1 MIIFKPAAAL
11 LALGLSGWL
20 GMATQA
26 PFLPV
31 AAPSASV
38 AQPASASS
46 DLPDY
51 DTVRRAVE
59 QAMRERVAHDL
70 DDAGTGVVVPSVAIE
85 RTSLRTL
92 EARGEGTVAMP
103 GARAIPVDIVATW
116 DVIDRRIASV
126 DYTARAVD
134 ADLTA
139 VDQAV
144 RAAIAQRIGAR
155 IAGEFQGQTAR
166 FELIEVQGVDYG
178 RHRTRLQGAGVTD
191 FGTEGVAYTPFVAT
205 LDKHTGELVDLQYE
219 LLQEDV
225 ASPIVALDKPAGD

>member
-11 LALGLSGWL
+11 LALGLSGWI
-20 GMATQA
+20 GMAAQA
-26 PFLPV
+26 PLLPGV
-31 AAPSASV
+31 APHEGAGQAAIAP
-38 AQPASASS
+38 PE
-46 DLPDY
+46 LPDY
-51 DTVRRAVE
+51 DTMRLAVE
-59 QAMRERVAHDL
+59 QALRERVAHDL
-70 DDAGTGVVVPSVAIE
+70 DDAGTGVVVPRIAIE

-103 GARAIPVDIVATW
+103 GGRAIPVDIVATW
-116 DVIDRRIASV
+116 DVIDRRIDSV
-126 DYTARAVD
+126 DYTARAIEE
-134 ADLTA
+134 DLTA

-155 IAGEFQGQTAR
+155 IAGEFEDQGQSAH
-166 FELIEVQGVDYG
+166 FELIEVQGIDYG
-178 RHRTRLQGAGVTD
+178 RHRTRLKGAGVTD

-225 ASPIVALDKPAGD
+225 ASPIVAEN